1 MTWWATL
8 CERLGWSRPP
18 LLHIAIDE
26 GTGPVVILVH
36 GIASSSETFRELVP
50 LLVPRHRVIAVDILG
65 FGESPIPEG
74 CEYRLEDHVE
84 ALATT
89 IRSLKLREPFILVG
103 HSLGSLIA
111 ARLAAMP
118 RTRASRRT
126 QVSRVVLVGPP
137 VYLSPTDIGE
147 RWVRARVNAY
157 LRAYD
162 FLRLNKEFTLANA
175 AIIARLLPKGIFE
188 LTERNWTPFVKSL
201 EHCIES
207 QTVVSDIAAVR
218 VPVDV
223 VYGVLDAFIAAGS
236 MTVIERMRHVTM
248 HRVEANDHL
257 IRPRLARALARVID
271 ADDRVGAGAGAG
283 AGALS
288 AAAASS
294 ITASTLASV
303 ARLEK
308 WTHEP
313 SEKPAESSP

>member
-1 MTWWATL
+1 MTWWAAL
-8 CERLGWSRPP
+8 SERLGRRRPP
-18 LLHIAIDE
+18 LLHIATDE

-65 FGESPIPEG
+65 FGESPIPDG
-74 CEYRLEDHVE
+74 CEYRLEDHVDS
-84 ALATT
+84 LAAT
-89 IRSLKLREPFILVG
+89 IRALKLREPFILVG

-111 ARLAAMP
+111 ARMAALP

-126 QVSRVVLVGPP
+126 RVSRVVLVGPP
-137 VYLSPTDIGE
+137 VYLSPNDIGD
-147 RWVRARVNAY
+147 RWVRARVSTY

-162 FLRLNKEFTLANA
+162 FLRLNKDFTLANA

-207 QTVVSDIAAVR
+207 QTVVSDIATLR

-223 VYGVLDAFIAAGS
+223 VYGTLDAFIAAGT

-271 ADDRVGAGAGAG
+271 ADTDAAGGAGAAS
-283 AGALS
+283 AH
-288 AAAASS
+288 AAAASV
-294 ITASTLASV
+294 APPGAASV
-303 ARLEK
+303 ARLGR
-308 WTHEP
+308 WTHASSEEPAEP
-313 SEKPAESSP
+313 SL